1 MEFSAAQFHFHSP
14 SEHTIDGV
22 HMDMEMHIVH
32 TKGDD
37 AFAVLGF
44 MFDVTEGGSGENLF
58 IEQLTGV
65 FSSASLDS
73 NGKPY
78 VDAKVSLKGFLDSVD
93 KDEFWS
99 YPGSLTTPPC
109 TEGVRWTVLTE
120 VQPISPAQLQRFY
133 SLWAGNFAFAE
144 GQGNNRIVQELNERT
159 LYLSD

>member
-58 IEQLTGV
+58 IE
-65 FSSASLDS
+65 
-73 NGKPY
+73 
-78 VDAKVSLKGFLDSVD
+78 
-93 KDEFWS
+93 
-99 YPGSLTTPPC
+99 
-109 TEGVRWTVLTE
+109 
-120 VQPISPAQLQRFY
+120 
-133 SLWAGNFAFAE
+133 
-144 GQGNNRIVQELNERT
+144 
-159 LYLSD
+159 